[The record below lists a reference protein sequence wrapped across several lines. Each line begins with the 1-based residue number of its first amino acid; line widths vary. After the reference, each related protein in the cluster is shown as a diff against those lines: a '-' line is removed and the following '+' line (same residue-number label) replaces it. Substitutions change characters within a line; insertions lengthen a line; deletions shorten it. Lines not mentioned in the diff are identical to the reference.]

1 MLQELR
7 GVANLDIPEDVS
19 SEAANQYLRNACEKY
34 GVNCSPPLTTARLL
48 DKVTTLVF
56 KHLHFSYTTCL
67 MNSSDQNEC
76 S

>member
-7 GVANLDIPEDVS
+7 GVANLDIPEDLS
-19 SEAANQYLRNACEKY
+19 SEVANQYLRNACEKY

-48 DKVTTLVF
+48 DKVDTASQTHAFFLQN
-56 KHLHFSYTTCL
+56 LS
-67 MNSSDQNEC
+67 NSSDQND